1 MENFDGKVMA
11 SFDSDGIPH
20 YRKILAAD
28 LINNVLNTEDSA
40 KIFEEETYE

>member
-11 SFDSDGIPH
+11 SFDSDGIPL

-28 LINNVLNTEDSA
+28 LINNVLNTEDST

>member
-1 MENFDGKVMA
+1 MENCDGKVMA

-20 YRKILAAD
+20 YHKILATD

-40 KIFEEETYE
+40 KIFKEETYE

>member
-11 SFDSDGIPH
+11 SFDSNGILH
-20 YRKILAAD
+20 YRKIHPAD